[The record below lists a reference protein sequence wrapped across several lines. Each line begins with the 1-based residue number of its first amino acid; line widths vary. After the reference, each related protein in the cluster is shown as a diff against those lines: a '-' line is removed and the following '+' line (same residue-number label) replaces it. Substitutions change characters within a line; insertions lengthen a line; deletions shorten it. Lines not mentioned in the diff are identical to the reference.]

1 MLTQFYLPFI
11 GGEELLVRNLS
22 VELVRRG
29 HEVAIATLWHEGTPR
44 YEVDQGVRV
53 YRVTG
58 ALQRVPGVFTDRG
71 RRFAPPCPDP
81 ELTRAIRDVV
91 LRERPDVVHAHNWMV
106 YSFLPLKAW
115 SGAKLV
121 LSLHDYSLSCAIR
134 TFMHRGAPCTGPG
147 LAKCVDCAAG
157 FYGTAKGIPTAIAHR
172 LMAPIERRM
181 VDMFLPIS
189 RFVAAAS
196 GLPGSGL
203 PYRVMP
209 ELVADDVEELRGDGR
224 PWVEQ
229 LPREDYLLFVGGFRR
244 VKGIE
249 VLLRAYAGLRDAPP
263 LVVIGYTTPE
273 PGGAIDFPPSVTVLQ
288 NWPNDAIQWAW
299 RRSLMC
305 LVPSIWPEPFGIVAL
320 EAMAAGRPVV
330 ASRIGG
336 LADLVAD
343 GETGLLVPP
352 GDPDALRAAIERLLA
367 NPTLRDA
374 MGAAGMRR
382 LGKFKA
388 KAVVTRIEGVYRDV
402 VRSSCLAARRPFG
415 HSALAGEG

>member
-11 GGEELLVRNLS
+11 GGEELLVRTLS
-22 VELVRRG
+22 VALVGRG
-29 HEVAIATLWHEGTPR
+29 HEVAIATLWHEGSPR
-44 YEVDQGVRV
+44 YEVDRGVRI
-53 YRVTG
+53 YRVRG
-58 ALQRVPGVFTDRG
+58 LLQRVPGAFSDRG

-121 LSLHDYSLSCAIR
+121 VSLHDYSLSCAIR
-134 TFMHRGAPCTGPG
+134 TFMHHGAPCSGPG
-147 LAKCVDCAAG
+147 PVKCVDCAAS
-157 FYGTAKGIPTAIAHR
+157 FYGAPKGIPTAVAHR

-181 VDMFLPIS
+181 VDTYLPIS
-189 RFVAAAS
+189 GFVAAAN

-209 ELVADDVEELRGDGR
+209 EFVADDLEELRGDGQ
-224 PWVEQ
+224 PWISR
-229 LPREDYLLFVGGFRR
+229 LPGEDYLLFVGGFRR

-273 PGGAIDFPPSVTVLQ
+273 PGGAIEFPANVTVLRD
-288 NWPNDAIQWAW
+288 WPNDAIQWAW
-299 RRSLMC
+299 RRSLVA
-305 LVPSIWPEPFGIVAL
+305 LVPSVWPEPFGIVVL

-336 LADLVAD
+336 LIDLVAD

-352 GDPDALRAAIERLLA
+352 GDHDALRAAIARLLA
-367 NPTLRDA
+367 DPALREA
-374 MGAAGMRR
+374 MGSAGRRR
-382 LGKFKA
+382 LDQFKA
-388 KAVVTRIEGVYRDV
+388 SAVVARIEGVYRDV
-402 VRSSCLAARRPFG
+402 VGARGPAADRRFG
-415 HSALAGEG
+415 TPVPAGR